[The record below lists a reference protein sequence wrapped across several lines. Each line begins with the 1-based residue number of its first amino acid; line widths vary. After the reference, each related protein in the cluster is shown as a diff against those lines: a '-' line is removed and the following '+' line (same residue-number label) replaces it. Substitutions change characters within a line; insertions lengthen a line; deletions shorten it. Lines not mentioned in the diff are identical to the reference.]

1 MNKKNQLKPV
11 SGRTKKATPLPY
23 LLLMPALA
31 LFTAFTYW
39 PFLRTIVFSFALTDK
54 KGNFVKWVGIKN
66 YLRVMTNRAF
76 GEVFANT
83 WYFAAIVC
91 IGTLVVAMILAL
103 LAAQQSKGS
112 RIYETLFSMPMAVAS
127 APAATIFIFIMRKEG
142 GVLNALLGTNI
153 SWLNDP
159 IYALESVAFITV
171 WLSIGSTFIFLL
183 VGFRNVPIDL
193 IESATLD
200 GAGAFRRA
208 INIMIP
214 LASPQIFF
222 VIFLNITASFR
233 AFGQIKLLTNGGPN
247 GATTTLIYA
256 MYENAFL
263 NGRYETAYVQA
274 LILFVIIFVVTRIQ
288 TALEEKVVFYS

>member
-23 LLLMPALA
+23 LLLVPALA

-66 YLRVMTNRAF
+66 YIRVMTNRAF

-91 IGTLVVAMILAL
+91 IGTLLVAMILAL

-112 RIYETLFSMPMAVAS
+112 RVYETLFSMPMAVAS

-233 AFGQIKLLTNGGPN
+233 AFGQIKLLTSGGPN
-247 GATTTLIYA
+247 GATTTLIYG

-274 LILFVIIFVVTRIQ
+274 LALFVIIFVVTRIQ

>member
-1 MNKKNQLKPV
+1 MNKKKQLQPV
-11 SGRTKKATPLPY
+11 SGRRKKATPLPY
-23 LLLMPALA
+23 LLLLPALA

-39 PFLRTIVFSFALTDK
+39 PFLRTIIYSFALTDK
-54 KGNFVKWVGIKN
+54 KGNFVKWLGFQN
-66 YLRVMTNRAF
+66 YVRVFTNRSFNQWF
-76 GEVFANT
+76 GNT
-83 WYFAAIVC
+83 WYFAAMVC
-91 IGTLVVAMILAL
+91 LGTLLVAMILAL
-103 LAAQQSKGS
+103 LSAEQRKGS
-112 RIYETLFSMPMAVAS
+112 RVYETLFSMPMAVAS

-142 GVLNALLGTNI
+142 GILNQILGTDI

-159 IYALESVAFITV
+159 IYALESVAIVTI

-200 GAGAFRRA
+200 GAGPFRRA
-208 INIMIP
+208 LKIMIP

-233 AFGQIKLLTNGGPN
+233 AFGQIKLLTSGGPN

-274 LILFVIIFVVTRIQ
+274 LILFIVIFLVTRVQ
-288 TALEEKVVFYS
+288 TALEERLVFYS

>member
-1 MNKKNQLKPV
+1 MNKKKQLQPV

-23 LLLMPALA
+23 LLLLPALT

-39 PFLRTIVFSFALTDK
+39 PFLRTIIYSFALTDK
-54 KGNFVKWVGIKN
+54 KGNWVKWVGIKN
-66 YLRVMTNRAF
+66 YIRVFPSRTF
-76 GEVFANT
+76 TQVLGNT
-83 WYFAAIVC
+83 FYFAAMVC
-91 IGTLVVAMILAL
+91 LGTLIVAMILAL
-103 LAAQQSKGS
+103 LSAEQKKGS
-112 RIYETLFSMPMAVAS
+112 RVYETLFSMPMAVAS

-142 GVLNALLGTNI
+142 GVLNAMLGTNLA
-153 SWLNDP
+153 WLREP
-159 IYALESVAFITV
+159 TLALESVAFVTV

-193 IESATLD
+193 IESSTLD
-200 GAGAFRRA
+200 GAGPFRRA
-208 INIMIP
+208 LKIMIP

-233 AFGQIKLLTNGGPN
+233 AFGQIKLLTSGGPN

-274 LILFVIIFVVTRIQ
+274 LTLFVIIFVVTRIQ

>member
-1 MNKKNQLKPV
+1 MKKNQLQPV

-23 LLLMPALA
+23 LLLVPALA

-54 KGNFVKWVGIKN
+54 KGNFVKWLGIQN
-66 YLRVMTNRAF
+66 YIRVITNRTF
-76 GEVFANT
+76 NTVFWNT
-83 WYFAAIVC
+83 WYFAAMVC

-103 LAAQQSKGS
+103 LSTTQSKGS
-112 RIYETLFSMPMAVAS
+112 RVYETLFSMPMAVAS

-142 GVLNALLGTNI
+142 GVLNALLGTDLA
-153 SWLNDP
+153 WLREP
-159 IYALESVAFITV
+159 TLALESVAFVTV

-200 GAGAFRRA
+200 GAGPMRRA
-208 INIMIP
+208 LSIMIP

-233 AFGQIKLLTNGGPN
+233 AFGQIKLLTSGGPN

-288 TALEEKVVFYS
+288 TALEERLVFYK

>member
-1 MNKKNQLKPV
+1 MNKKKQLQPV
-11 SGRTKKATPLPY
+11 SGRKKKPTPLPY
-23 LLLMPALA
+23 LLLVPALA

-39 PFLRTIVFSFALTDK
+39 PFLRTIIYSFALTDK
-54 KGNFVKWVGIKN
+54 KGNWVKWVGIKN
-66 YLRVMTNRAF
+66 YIRVFTNRSFTQVMTNTF
-76 GEVFANT
+76 
-83 WYFAAIVC
+83 YFAAMVC
-91 IGTLVVAMILAL
+91 IGTLVIAMILAL
-103 LAAQQSKGS
+103 LSAEQKKGS
-112 RIYETLFSMPMAVAS
+112 RVYETLFSMPMAVAS

-142 GVLNALLGTNI
+142 GVLNAMLGTEVA
-153 SWLNDP
+153 WLREP
-159 IYALESVAFITV
+159 TLALESVAFVTV

-193 IESATLD
+193 IESSPLD
-200 GAGAFRRA
+200 GAGPFRRA
-208 INIMIP
+208 LKIMIP

-233 AFGQIKLLTNGGPN
+233 AFGQIKLLTSGGPG

-274 LILFVIIFVVTRIQ
+274 LTLFVIIFVVTRVQ
-288 TALEEKVVFYS
+288 TALEERMVFYS

>member
-1 MNKKNQLKPV
+1 MNKKKQLQPV
-11 SGRTKKATPLPY
+11 SGRKKKATPLPY
-23 LLLMPALA
+23 LLLLPALA

-39 PFLRTIVFSFALTDK
+39 PFLRTILYSFALTDK
-54 KGNFVKWVGIKN
+54 KGNWVKWVGIKN
-66 YLRVMTNRAF
+66 YIRVFTNRSF
-76 GEVFANT
+76 NQVLTNT
-83 WYFAAIVC
+83 FYFAAMVC
-91 IGTLVVAMILAL
+91 IGTLIVAMILAL
-103 LAAQQSKGS
+103 LSAEQKKGS
-112 RIYETLFSMPMAVAS
+112 RVYETLFSMPMAVAS

-142 GVLNALLGTNI
+142 GVLNAMLGTSI
-153 SWLNDP
+153 AWLREP
-159 IYALESVAFITV
+159 TLALESVAFVTV

-193 IESATLD
+193 IESSTLD
-200 GAGAFRRA
+200 GAGPFRRA
-208 INIMIP
+208 LKIMIP

-233 AFGQIKLLTNGGPN
+233 AFGQIKLLTSGGPN
-247 GATTTLIYA
+247 GATTTLIYG

-274 LILFVIIFVVTRIQ
+274 LTLFVIIFIVTRIQ

>member
-23 LLLMPALA
+23 LLLVPALA

-66 YLRVMTNRAF
+66 YIRVMTNRAF

-91 IGTLVVAMILAL
+91 IGTLLVAMILAL

-142 GVLNALLGTNI
+142 GVLNALIGTNI

-233 AFGQIKLLTNGGPN
+233 AFGQIKLLTGGGPN
-247 GATTTLIYA
+247 GSTTTLIYA

-274 LILFVIIFVVTRIQ
+274 LILFIVIFLVTRVQ
-288 TALEEKVVFYS
+288 TALEERMVFYK

>member
-1 MNKKNQLKPV
+1 M
-11 SGRTKKATPLPY
+11 
-23 LLLMPALA
+23 
-31 LFTAFTYW
+31 
-39 PFLRTIVFSFALTDK
+39 
-54 KGNFVKWVGIKN
+54 
-66 YLRVMTNRAF
+66 
-76 GEVFANT
+76 
-83 WYFAAIVC
+83 VC

-103 LAAQQSKGS
+103 LSAEQKKGS
-112 RIYETLFSMPMAVAS
+112 RVYETLFSMPMAVAS

-142 GVLNALLGTNI
+142 GILNQILGTNI

-159 IYALESVAFITV
+159 IYALESVAIVTV

-193 IESATLD
+193 IESSTLD
-200 GAGAFRRA
+200 GAGPFRRA
-208 INIMIP
+208 IKIMIP

-233 AFGQIKLLTNGGPN
+233 AFGQIKLLTSGGPN

-274 LILFVIIFVVTRIQ
+274 LILFVVIFLVTRVQ
-288 TALEEKVVFYS
+288 TALEERLVFYS

>member
-1 MNKKNQLKPV
+1 MNKKKQLQPI
-11 SGRTKKATPLPY
+11 SGRKKKATPLPY
-23 LLLMPALA
+23 LLLLPALT

-39 PFLRTIVFSFALTDK
+39 PFLRTIIFSFGLTDK
-54 KGNFVKWVGIKN
+54 KGNWVKWVGIKN
-66 YLRVMTNRAF
+66 YIRVFTNRSF
-76 GEVFANT
+76 GQVFANT
-83 WYFAAIVC
+83 WYFAAMVC
-91 IGTLVVAMILAL
+91 IGTLLVAMILAL
-103 LAAQQSKGS
+103 LSAEQKKGS
-112 RIYETLFSMPMAVAS
+112 RVYETLFSMPMAVAS

-142 GVLNALLGTNI
+142 GVLNAMLGTELA
-153 SWLNDP
+153 WLREP
-159 IYALESVAFITV
+159 TLALESVAFVTV

-193 IESATLD
+193 IESSTLD
-200 GAGAFRRA
+200 GAGPFRRA
-208 INIMIP
+208 LKIMIP

-233 AFGQIKLLTNGGPN
+233 AFGQIKLLTSGGPG

-274 LILFVIIFVVTRIQ
+274 LTLFVIIFVVTRVQ
-288 TALEEKVVFYS
+288 TALEERLVFYS